1 MVNKLSSIKKNLFAN
16 FFGIAVQLFTQI
28 ALVPLFLIYWDV
40 DKYGDWILITAIT
53 SFFAM
58 ADVGL
63 SSVTIN
69 QFVIKHAEGDLK
81 TCRSL
86 LTNNY
91 ILIFFVFILSI
102 LGAVILLLNIDVTA
116 TLGLHIISR
125 EIANILILLLIFHVF
140 LGMFGNILDAIYRAH
155 SFNHIS
161 VYIGNIVRL
170 LEGII
175 LVVGL
180 VFNFNLISIATLYL
194 LPRLLSLLYK
204 VFNSKKIY
212 LYRFSFS
219 DVNWTLFKSAITP
232 SLTFLAFPLG
242 NAIIFQGLSIIV
254 NRYFGTQAL
263 VLYNTT
269 RTLTNFVTQILG
281 AFLQAI
287 WPDFSI
293 AFGHKNYRRMR
304 KLHRKAFVIS
314 CSLAILMSLFIVLFG
329 RIIYTIW
336 TQGRVTFDLH
346 LLIAFLVVLIA
357 RNIWSTSS
365 VILMATNKHS
375 SIGVFYV
382 IFASISMLLS
392 AFFAAQFNSLI
403 LVVYSILL
411 MELVLSFFAINKALA
426 ITKDNWQQFIF
437 SFRHMYRYYRSM
449 VKSSLKFY

>member
-1 MVNKLSSIKKNLFAN
+1 MSYKLSAIKKNLVAN
-16 FFGIAVQLFTQI
+16 FFGITVQLFTQI

-81 TCRSL
+81 TCKSL

-91 ILIFFVFILSI
+91 ILTFIVFILSV
-102 LGAVILLLNIDVTA
+102 LLSVIYLFNFDIT
-116 TLGLHIISR
+116 TSLGLRIISR
-125 EIANILILLLIFHVF
+125 ATANILILLFILHVF
-140 LGMFGNILDAIYRAH
+140 LGIFGNVLDSIYRAH
-155 SFNHIS
+155 SLNHKAI
-161 VYIGNIVRL
+161 YIGNIVRL
-170 LEGII
+170 LEGMI
-175 LVVGL
+175 LVLGL
-180 VFNFNLISIATLYL
+180 VFSFDLINLTFLYL
-194 LPRLLSLLYK
+194 LPRFLSLIYK
-204 VFNSKKIY
+204 ILDSKKIY
-212 LYRFSFS
+212 VYRFSLS
-219 DVNWTLFKSAITP
+219 DTNWILFKSVITP

-242 NAIIFQGLSIIV
+242 NAIIFQGLSIVV
-254 NRYFGTQAL
+254 NKYFGTQAL

-293 AFGHKNYRRMR
+293 AFGHKNFKRMR

-314 CSLAILMSLFIVLFG
+314 CSSAILMSLFIVLFG
-329 RIIYTIW
+329 RIIYTVW

-392 AFFAAQFNSLI
+392 AFFAAEFNSLI

-437 SFRHMYRYYRSM
+437 SFRHMYRYYRSV
-449 VKSSLKFY
+449 VKGTLRFY